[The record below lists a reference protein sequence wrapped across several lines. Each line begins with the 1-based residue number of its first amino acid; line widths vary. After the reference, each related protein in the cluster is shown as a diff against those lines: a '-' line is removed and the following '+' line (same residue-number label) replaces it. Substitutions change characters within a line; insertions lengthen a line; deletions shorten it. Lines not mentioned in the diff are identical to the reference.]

1 MSIHLL
7 SLLSK
12 HKKLVAAGLVG
23 VTAAGIIYWNIH
35 RVRTAALS
43 DSEDLSYAR
52 TVFLQKGNLN
62 ESVNVSGLVQSAEVS
77 SVTTALTSKVTAVN
91 VKVGDQVNKGDV
103 ICTLDDSD
111 LRKSIQDK
119 QKELN
124 DQKQTLQDAYN
135 KALEQVNA
143 AKNAKT
149 TEQNNQNTLLQAA
162 RNARD
167 AATAAVDNVTPA
179 YNTAKA
185 NYDTMMKA
193 VSGAQNEADT
203 AAANR
208 QNAYNAWIA
217 AGGATSGAEYDA
229 YQAADELLNQKNEA
243 LANARTLYDYD
254 SYAAAYE
261 QAKQAYDAAVAAK
274 NEAQGNYDQAQNAAN
289 QALDACDTTI
299 NTAVSALQDADK
311 ALKKGVDDSSLKE
324 LEKSLD
330 DTVLKAE
337 TSGKVTDL
345 KVNVGSLCKGD
356 VATIQSTDQ
365 LVLSVSIPEYAIEKV
380 QVGMPVNITSDASST
395 PLTGKVSRISPTATT
410 GDGTGS
416 SNGFSADISID
427 QPNGIFIGSKAK
439 AEIVVS
445 SKSDVYSVPLD
456 AVGQNDN
463 GQDIIFIKQADNT
476 FAPVVVTIGSK
487 NDYSVEISGSD
498 LTDDAEVLADATLEN
513 VSGDPALAAS
523 SAASTA
529 AEGEVPNDEL
539 G

>member
-111 LRKSIQDK
+111 IRKSIQDK

-365 LVLSVSIPEYAIEKV
+365 LIVAVTIPEYAIEKV

-463 GQDIIFIKQADNT
+463 GQDIIFIKQTDNT
-476 FAPVVVTIGSK
+476 FAPVVVTNKKK